1 MRYSDHFFAIVFPVA
16 PQIAPFSISE
26 EPVNWGEQVSAVCS
40 ILKGDLPIEIRWSLN
55 GELIT
60 RLTHLDITI
69 TNTGKKTSV
78 LTIESVTA
86 RHAGEYS
93 CVASNLVGS
102 VSRSAIL
109 SVNVSPQ
116 IAPISFGEEPVNAG
130 DLVSVQCV
138 VTKGDSPV
146 EITWTFDGRPIQS
159 YHSDVIVSDSG
170 KRVKQLTIESVAARH
185 AGEYTC
191 VASNA
196 AGSISHSVTLDVN
209 GTPFDKSMLAIRIC
223 IFSYFSHP
231 KLILSV
237 L

>member
-1 MRYSDHFFAIVFPVA
+1 MKAKYVCSIKCIVHNSMILVDQRVYILFIYAICDRFFAIVFPVA

-26 EPVNWGEQVSAVCS
+26 EPANWGEQVSAMCS

-60 RLTHLDITI
+60 RLTHPDITI

-109 SVNVSPQ
+109 SVNGTKK
-116 IAPISFGEEPVNAG
+116 IA
-130 DLVSVQCV
+130 C
-138 VTKGDSPV
+138 
-146 EITWTFDGRPIQS
+146 
-159 YHSDVIVSDSG
+159 
-170 KRVKQLTIESVAARH
+170 
-185 AGEYTC
+185 
-191 VASNA
+191 
-196 AGSISHSVTLDVN
+196 
-209 GTPFDKSMLAIRIC
+209 
-223 IFSYFSHP
+223 
-231 KLILSV
+231 
-237 L
+237 

>member
-1 MRYSDHFFAIVFPVA
+1 MRYSDRFIAIVFLVA

-26 EPVNWGEQVSAVCS
+26 EPANWGEQVSAMCS

-60 RLTHLDITI
+60 RLTHPDVTI

-109 SVNVSPQ
+109 SVN
-116 IAPISFGEEPVNAG
+116 G
-130 DLVSVQCV
+130 
-138 VTKGDSPV
+138 TKKP
-146 EITWTFDGRPIQS
+146 
-159 YHSDVIVSDSG
+159 H
-170 KRVKQLTIESVAARH
+170 VKT
-185 AGEYTC
+185 
-191 VASNA
+191 
-196 AGSISHSVTLDVN
+196 
-209 GTPFDKSMLAIRIC
+209 
-223 IFSYFSHP
+223 
-231 KLILSV
+231 
-237 L
+237 

>member
-1 MRYSDHFFAIVFPVA
+1 MFPVA

-26 EPVNWGEQVSAVCS
+26 EPANWGEQVSAVCS

-60 RLTHLDITI
+60 HLAHPDVTI

-109 SVNVSPQ
+109 SVNGTEKP
-116 IAPISFGEEPVNAG
+116 
-130 DLVSVQCV
+130 
-138 VTKGDSPV
+138 
-146 EITWTFDGRPIQS
+146 
-159 YHSDVIVSDSG
+159 H
-170 KRVKQLTIESVAARH
+170 VKT
-185 AGEYTC
+185 
-191 VASNA
+191 
-196 AGSISHSVTLDVN
+196 
-209 GTPFDKSMLAIRIC
+209 
-223 IFSYFSHP
+223 
-231 KLILSV
+231 
-237 L
+237 